1 MKKTLIKILRVFSKL
16 VLQKYKP
23 EVIAITGSVGKTSS
37 KEAIAQILSTK
48 FRVWKTASN
57 YNNEIGVPLTILGIK
72 KSPGRNILGWVLVF
86 LKALVLIIF
95 PTKYPQKLVL
105 EFGADHQGDI
115 EYLVSFI
122 PIHIGILTKVSRVHI
137 QYFKT
142 LGSVFNEKKKIFN
155 NINTKGFGIL
165 NNDDALVKTLDNKLN
180 CRTITYGIENESD
193 IQASDLQI
201 IDKDGVIGMNFKLK
215 YRGNVIPVFLPNTL
229 GLAQVYAFLCGVS
242 VALQYDFN
250 LVEISTFAGEYQ
262 APKGRTNLITAIND
276 AYLID
281 DTYNSSPEA
290 VKMSVD
296 LLSNMRYL
304 IVGKRIAVLGD
315 MLELGRESVP
325 AHKEIGEYVF
335 KKGIDILLTTGEISR
350 NTHLAA
356 EKAGMTGSTFYFK
369 EQKDLIIYLKSI
381 IQKNDL
387 VLIKGSQGS
396 RMERVTKD
404 LMQESQQAKEKLV
417 RQGSSWFK

>member
-1 MKKTLIKILRVFSKL
+1 MREKLIKILRVLSKL
-16 VLQKYKP
+16 VINKYKP

-37 KEAIAQILSTK
+37 KEAIAQILDTK
-48 FRVWKTASN
+48 FRVRKTASN

-72 KSPGRNILGWVLVF
+72 KSPGKNILGWLLIF
-86 LKALVLIIF
+86 IKALILIIF
-95 PTKYPQKLVL
+95 PTLYPKKLIL
-105 EFGADHQGDI
+105 EFGADHKGDI

-122 PIHIGILTKVSRVHI
+122 PVHIGILTKVSRVHI

-142 LGSVFNEKKKIFN
+142 LSSIFNEKKKIFN
-155 NINTKGFGIL
+155 NITTQGFAII
-165 NNDDALVKTLDNKLN
+165 NNDDQLVKTLDKKLK

-193 IQASDLQI
+193 VQASDLQI
-201 IDKDGVIGMNFKLK
+201 IDRDNVIGMNFKLK
-215 YRGNVIPVFLPNTL
+215 YQGNVIPVFLPNTL
-229 GLAQVYAFLCGVS
+229 GPAQVYAFLCGVS
-242 VALQYDFN
+242 VALQYGFN
-250 LVEISTFAGEYQ
+250 LVEISAFAGQYI
-262 APKGRTNLITAIND
+262 APKGRTNLIAAMND

-281 DTYNSSPEA
+281 DSYNSSPEA

-335 KKGIDILLTTGEISR
+335 KQGIDILLTSGEISR

-356 EKAGMTGSTFYFK
+356 EKAGMNARSFHFK
-369 EQKDLIIYLKSI
+369 DQGNLITYLKSI
-381 IQKNDL
+381 IKKDDL
-387 VLIKGSQGS
+387 VLIKGSQGA
-396 RMERVTKD
+396 RMEKVVKAI
-404 LMQESQQAKEKLV
+404 MQEPKQAKNLLV
-417 RQGSSWFK
+417 RQGSNWTK